1 MERASLLPTGYDP
14 AGLTPATMTVA
25 EIRRRF
31 GALTQDETR
40 SAAQRGDHDLN
51 PGMAPVTEYRQ
62 AAVLVPLVARDD
74 GVSVLLTLRTAHL
87 SNHAGQVAFPGGRI
101 EDTDADALAAAL
113 RETEEEIGLS
123 RAYVEPIGRLD
134 RYVTRT
140 GFMVTP
146 IVALVHPPFD
156 LALDP
161 HEVADAF
168 EVPLD
173 FLLDPVNR
181 KKHFNEF
188 QGRRRYY
195 YVFPY
200 PDRHIW
206 GATAGMLVN
215 LADVLTG

>member
-1 MERASLLPTGYDP
+1 MERASLLPVGRDT
-14 AGLTPATMTVA
+14 AGLAAPKITSDEV
-25 EIRRRF
+25 RRRF
-31 GALTQDETR
+31 GGLIRGEAR
-40 SAAQRGDHDLN
+40 GVIQRGDHDLN
-51 PGMAPVTEYRQ
+51 PGISPVSDCRR
-62 AAVLVPLVARDD
+62 AAVLVPLVERD
-74 GVSVLLTLRTAHL
+74 GGLSVLLTLRTAHL

-101 EDTDADALAAAL
+101 EDSDADPLAAAL

-123 RAYVEPIGRLD
+123 REHVEPIGQLD
-134 RYVTRT
+134 PYVTRT

-146 IVALVHPPFD
+146 IVALVHPPFS
-156 LALDP
+156 LALDA

-181 KKHFNEF
+181 QKHFNDF
-188 QGRRRYY
+188 QGSRRYY